1 MSGGSPYLDAIDLLE
16 KTETKLHKLQVWM
29 REQQCDTHRLLAEE
43 VGAVREELE
52 GGIQELRPGT
62 PQGAK

>member
-1 MSGGSPYLDAIDLLE
+1 MSGGSPYLDAIKLLE
-16 KTETKLHKLQVWM
+16 KTETELRKLQMWM

-52 GGIQELRPGT
+52 GGIQELRPGG
-62 PQGAK
+62 PQGVK